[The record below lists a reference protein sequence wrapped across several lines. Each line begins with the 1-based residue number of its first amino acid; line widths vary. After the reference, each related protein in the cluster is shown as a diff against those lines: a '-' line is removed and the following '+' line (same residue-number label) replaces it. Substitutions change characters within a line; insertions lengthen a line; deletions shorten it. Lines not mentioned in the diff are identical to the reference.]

1 MRLLCFNQLKEVK
14 GVAYTR
20 EHLARLVKASKF
32 PQPVPL
38 SGKRIAWL
46 DSEIDDWIAARA
58 ADRIQKPAA

>member
-1 MRLLCFNQLKEVK
+1 MKLLCFNQLKDQK
-14 GVAYTR
+14 GVFYTR

-46 DSEIDDWIAARA
+46 EAEIDDWIAARA
-58 ADRIQKPAA
+58 AERPQKQAA